1 MGADNWLQESRLDS
15 RFAPLL
21 QLGSLAILDFTGL
34 ILAANQSFC
43 EMLGYPSGD
52 LVGRKVLEVTYPE
65 DRDLGRELMRQAMAG
80 EIQNYSLEKRYLRR
94 DGSHFWAQLS
104 GAILSDPQTGQPQ
117 YFASMIQDID
127 ARKKAEFALAEAESR
142 WHFALESAGQG
153 VWDYRVAEGKT
164 FYSKTWKAIIGYE
177 ENEIADAGELWQSF
191 VHPDD
196 LPRVMASDK
205 DHLAGLTPYFE
216 CEFRMRHKQGHW
228 VWISD
233 RGKVIA
239 RAAYGRPLRMIGTH
253 TDISARKAADDA
265 IRETGERYRLLAD
278 NSTDMIMRVRKSGR
292 RVYVSPACRRLL
304 GWEPE
309 EMLDIPT
316 SGALHPEDVASLTA
330 QWLGGFESDE
340 AMVLTYR
347 MRRKDGGYVWVE
359 SISRALPVAPNEKP
373 ERILVVRDI
382 DRRVAAEQKLKDSEA
397 RHRLLAEFAT
407 DMVFQLDCDLVRS
420 YVSPA
425 CREILGYEPE
435 ELLGIAPAAMAHPD
449 DAERVAGIFGSL
461 IAGDL
466 ERASISNRIRHR
478 DGRWVWVDTELRLLR
493 DAQRGTPTGII
504 GSLRDASK
512 RKEAEDRLEQDNRQL
527 ASQAAKDGLTGLLN
541 RRSFD
546 EALDREFR
554 RAKRES
560 TPLGLVMIDVDK
572 FKSFNDLYGHPAGD
586 ACLRSVSAAIAG
598 MLQRPGDSA
607 ARYGGEEFAVLL
619 PNTDEAGA
627 IEVAERIR
635 IAVKEL
641 KRQHSGTRRNC
652 VTISAGAAAI
662 ASGATLSSADGLV
675 QAADCA
681 LYAAKHAGRD
691 HVIGATSL
699 DRAVSGQGL
708 PLGEARG

>member
-21 QLGSLAILDFTGL
+21 QLGSLAILDFSGL

-43 EMLGYPSGD
+43 EMLGYAAGD
-52 LVGRKVLEVTYPE
+52 LVGKKVLDVTYPE
-65 DRDLGRELMRQAMAG
+65 DRDLGRELMRQAIAG
-80 EIQNYSLEKRYLRR
+80 EIRNYSLEKRYLRR

-104 GAILSDPQTGQPQ
+104 GAILCDPQSGEPQ

-127 ARKKAEFALAEAESR
+127 ARKKAEFALAEAENR
-142 WHFALESAGQG
+142 WSFALESAGQG
-153 VWDYRVAEGKT
+153 VWDHRVAEGWT
-164 FYSKTWKAIIGYE
+164 FYSETWKAIIGYA
-177 ENEIADAGELWQSF
+177 ENEISDAGDLWQSF

-205 DHLAGLTPYFE
+205 DHLAGRTPYFE

-228 VWISD
+228 VWILD
-233 RGKVIA
+233 RGKVVA
-239 RAAYGRPLRMIGTH
+239 RAADGRPLRMIGTH

-265 IRETGERYRLLAD
+265 IREAGERYRLLAD

-292 RVYVSPACRRLL
+292 RVYVSPACRGLL

-316 SGALHPEDVASLTA
+316 AGALHPDDVASLTE

-347 MRRKDGGYVWVE
+347 MRRKDASYVWVE
-359 SISRALPVAPNEKP
+359 SISRALPVVPGERP

-397 RHRLLAEFAT
+397 RYRLLAEFAT
-407 DMVFQLDCDLVRS
+407 DIVFQLDRDLVRR

-435 ELLGIAPAAMAHPD
+435 ELVGVKAAGAAHPD
-449 DAERVAGIFGSL
+449 DAEALLGVLRSL
-461 IAGDL
+461 ISGEQD
-466 ERASISNRIRHR
+466 RASMSCRMRHR
-478 DGRWVWVDTELRLLR
+478 NGHWLWVDAEFRLLR
-493 DAQRGTPTGII
+493 DSQRAMPTGILV
-504 GSLRDASK
+504 SLRDVSK
-512 RKEAEDRLEQDNRQL
+512 RKEAEDRLEEDNRKL
-527 ASQAAKDGLTGLLN
+527 ASEAARDGLTGLLN

-546 EALDREFR
+546 EALKREFR
-554 RAKRES
+554 RSKRES
-560 TPLGLVMIDVDK
+560 KPLGLVMLDVDK

-586 ACLRSVSAAIAG
+586 ACLRAVSAAIAG
-598 MLQRPGDSA
+598 MLQRPGDCA
-607 ARYGGEEFAVLL
+607 ARYGGEEFAILL

-635 IAVKEL
+635 LAVQDL
-641 KRQHSGTRRNC
+641 KREHSGTRGNR
-652 VTISAGAAAI
+652 VTISAGAASVAP
-662 ASGATLSSADGLV
+662 GAALLGADELV
-675 QAADCA
+675 QTADRA
-681 LYAAKHAGRD
+681 LYAAKRAGRNQ
-691 HVIGATSL
+691 VVGASSL
-699 DRAVSGQGL
+699 DCAPLPRAFSS
-708 PLGEARG
+708 R